1 MKKYKIIFWVTTLFI
16 FFFEGV
22 MSLLTSGSD
31 MAIQGITHL
40 GYPVY
45 FATILMV
52 FKVFGS
58 LALVI
63 PMVPDRIKE
72 WAYAGFMIDFICAFL
87 SLVIVDGF
95 GPIVFF
101 PIVVL
106 LILLASYHAY
116 HKIKLLK
123 V

>member
-1 MKKYKIIFWVTTLFI
+1 MKKHKIIFWVSTLFI

-22 MSLLTSGSD
+22 MSLLTSGTD
-31 MAIQGITHL
+31 MAVQGITHL

-45 FATILMV
+45 FVTLLMV

-95 GPIVFF
+95 GPIAFF
-101 PIVVL
+101 PIAVLGVL
-106 LILLASYHAY
+106 LVSYNSY
-116 HKIKLLK
+116 EKLKLLK
-123 V
+123 S